1 MTPPKTEHAATAGR
15 TTALSALSLASLLAL
30 SACGGG
36 GGGSSSTST
45 PPSTPLSQNVAVP
58 FAFSDASSED
68 WSSIQV
74 TVTSVV
80 FTSASGNTANLLAA
94 PVTVN
99 LEQLDGLSEALGS
112 ASLTAGTT
120 YTGAVLTISANPGDV
135 SLTVSGDP
143 ESGFPEAASTST
155 TPDVIPSSRIQIQGA
170 SGAAGSM
177 TVSVPVSFVT
187 PFVAPAPTS
196 STNPVPASTTGID
209 IEFDLAHPA
218 FIVGHTPVG
227 GGSTIWAVNF
237 KGPVK
242 HKPVDDLRHLV
253 LRHMYGTV
261 SAVSVDNTTLS
272 ITRDWPT
279 LPLVSPETFTAG
291 TTAVPITVDATNG
304 TLFYDVDAKT
314 SSTIHDLSTVA
325 ATLAAGKFVRVG
337 ARYQQDGTLVATR
350 IWTSATF
357 NSVFVSPEGHVL
369 HVDGTNGNSFTV
381 DNADGKPMVIG
392 VNASTQFFFRNP
404 GTAADV
410 TPIGVGPSFLTL
422 DNLARGFK
430 VHVSPV
436 DLTAS
441 PIVAATVDIESA
453 PYEGAISDVTTTGF
467 ALTRN
472 FATARD
478 DYAVSLGYIS
488 ASTPNGKDPLT
499 GAALTGFK
507 YWDFAYPTQVTSGTA
522 ATTDFAAAAGG
533 GVSFGGTAGA
543 YKAVGESY
551 ATWGDAANVNGWSA
565 PQAILLPTVIPH
577 TTVASAI
584 ASGATSF
591 TINAAG
597 GATPVTVNFS
607 TATGSATLVYQVD
620 RTAGIVT
627 VSPQDITTST
637 GLAALTAGLQAGAKV
652 MVSAVPQSDGSLKA
666 DVISYYTG
674 TLPTN

>member
-1 MTPPKTEHAATAGR
+1 MTPPKIAHTTIAGR
-15 TTALSALSLASLLAL
+15 TTALSALSLASVLAL

-36 GGGSSSTST
+36 GGSSNT
-45 PPSTPLSQNVAVP
+45 PPTTSPLAQNVAVP
-58 FAFSDASSED
+58 FAISDASSED
-68 WSSIQV
+68 WSTIQV

-80 FTSASGNTANLLAA
+80 FTSSSGNTANLLAA
-94 PVTVN
+94 PVSVN
-99 LEQLDGLSEALGS
+99 LEELDGLSDALGS

-120 YTGAVLTISANPGDV
+120 YTGAILTISANPGDV

-143 ESGFPEAASTST
+143 EVGFPEAASTST
-155 TPDVIPSSRIQIQGA
+155 APDVIPSSRIQIQGA
-170 SGAAGSM
+170 TGTAGNM

-187 PFVAPAPTS
+187 PFVAPSPTS
-196 STNPVPASTTGID
+196 STDPTPTSTTGID
-209 IEFDLAHPA
+209 IEFDLSHPA
-218 FIVGHTPVG
+218 FIVGHSPVG

-261 SAVSVDNTTLS
+261 SGVSSDNTTLT

-291 TTAVPITVDATNG
+291 TTAIPITVDATNG

-314 SSTIHDLSTVA
+314 HSTIHDLSTVA

-369 HVDGTNGNSFTV
+369 HVDGNTGNSFTV
-381 DNADGKPMVIG
+381 DNADGRPMVIG
-392 VNASTQFFFRNP
+392 VDASTQFFFRNP

-410 TPIGVGPSFLTL
+410 TPIGTGPSFLTL

-430 VHVSPV
+430 VHVTPV

-441 PIVAATVDIESA
+441 PLVAATVDIESA
-453 PYEGAISDVTTTGF
+453 PYEGTISDVTTTGF
-467 ALTRN
+467 ALTHD

-488 ASTPNGKDPLT
+488 ASTANGNDPLT

-522 ATTDFAAAAGG
+522 ATTDFMAAAGG
-533 GVSFGGTAGA
+533 GVNFGGTAGA
-543 YKAVGESY
+543 YKAVGLSY
-551 ATWGDAANVNGWSA
+551 ATWGDAADLNGWSA
-565 PQAILLPTVIPH
+565 PQAILMPTVIPH

-607 TATGSATLVYQVD
+607 TAVGSATLAYQVD
-620 RTAGIVT
+620 RTGGVVT
-627 VSPQDITTST
+627 VSPQDLTTSA
-637 GLAALTAGLQAGAKV
+637 GLAAMTAGLQAGAKV

-666 DVISYYTG
+666 YVVTYYTG

>member
-1 MTPPKTEHAATAGR
+1 MTHPKTAHTAIAGR
-15 TTALSALSLASLLAL
+15 TTALSALGLASVLAL

-36 GGGSSSTST
+36 GSASTTT
-45 PPSTPLSQNVAVP
+45 PPVTAQHVSVPL
-58 FAFSDASSED
+58 AFSDASSED
-68 WSSIQV
+68 WSAIQV

-80 FTSASGNTANLLAA
+80 FVSAAGNTSNLLSA
-94 PVTVN
+94 PVSVN
-99 LEQLDGLSEALGS
+99 LEQLDGLSEALGN
-112 ASLTAGTT
+112 ASLVAGTT
-120 YTGAVLTISANPGDV
+120 YTGAILTISANPGDV

-143 ESGFPEAASTST
+143 ETGFAETASTAS

-170 SGAAGSM
+170 TGNAGSM
-177 TVSVPVSFVT
+177 TVSVPVSFAT
-187 PFVAPAPTS
+187 PFVAPAPASATDP
-196 STNPVPASTTGID
+196 TPVSTTGID
-209 IEFDLAHPA
+209 IEFDLGHPA
-218 FIVGHTPVG
+218 FIVGHAPVG

-261 SAVSVDNTTLS
+261 SGVSTDNTTLT

-291 TTAVPITVDATNG
+291 ATSVPITVDATNG

-314 SSTIHDLSTVA
+314 RSTIHDLSTVA

-350 IWTSATF
+350 IWTSSTF
-357 NSVFVSPEGHVL
+357 NTVFVSPEGHVL
-369 HVDGTNGNSFTV
+369 HVDGNTGNSFTV
-381 DNADGKPMVIG
+381 DNVDGKPMTIG

-410 TPIGVGPSFLTL
+410 TPIGTGPSFLTL

-430 VHVSPV
+430 VHVTPV

-453 PYEGAISDVTTTGF
+453 PYAGTISDVTTTGF
-467 ALTRN
+467 ALTHA

-478 DYAVSLGYIS
+478 DYAVPLGYIS
-488 ASTPNGKDPLT
+488 AATANGKDPLT
-499 GAALTGFK
+499 NAAITGFK
-507 YWDFAYPTQVTSGTA
+507 YWDFAYPTQVTSGTSAIADFMA
-522 ATTDFAAAAGG
+522 ATSG
-533 GVSFGGTAGA
+533 GVNFGGTAGA

-577 TTVASAI
+577 TTVAAPI

-591 TINAAG
+591 TISAAG
-597 GATPVTVNFS
+597 GTTPVTVDFS

-620 RTAGIVT
+620 RTAGVVT
-627 VSPQDITTST
+627 VSPQDITTSA
-637 GLAALTAGLQAGAKV
+637 GLSALTAGLQAGAKV

-666 DVISYYTG
+666 YVISYYTG
-674 TLPTN
+674 TLPNN

>member
-1 MTPPKTEHAATAGR
+1 MTPPKTTHAASAGR
-15 TTALSALSLASLLAL
+15 TTALSALSLASVLAL

-36 GGGSSSTST
+36 GGGSSGNTT
-45 PPSTPLSQNVAVP
+45 PPFVAQSVNVP
-58 FAFSDASSED
+58 MAFSDASSED
-68 WSSIQV
+68 WSAIQV

-80 FTSASGNTANLLAA
+80 FTSSSGNTANLLAA
-94 PVTVN
+94 PVSVN
-99 LEQLDGLSEALGS
+99 LEELDGLSEALGN
-112 ASLTAGTT
+112 ASLVAGTT

-143 ESGFPEAASTST
+143 ESGFAEAASTST
-155 TPDVIPSSRIQIQGA
+155 TPDVVPASRIQIQGA
-170 SGAAGSM
+170 TGAAGSM

-187 PFVAPAPTS
+187 PFVAPQPTS
-196 STNPVPASTTGID
+196 ATNPTPASTTGID
-209 IEFDLAHPA
+209 IEFDLSHPA
-218 FIVGHTPVG
+218 FIVGHAPVG

-253 LRHMYGTV
+253 LRHLYGTV
-261 SAVSVDNTTLS
+261 AGVSSDNTTLT
-272 ITRDWPT
+272 IQRDWPT

-291 TTAVPITVDATNG
+291 ANAVPITVDATNG

-314 SSTIHDLSTVA
+314 HSTLHDLSTVA

-357 NSVFVSPEGHVL
+357 NSVFLSPEGHVL
-369 HVDGTNGNSFTV
+369 HVDGNTGNSFTV
-381 DNADGKPMVIG
+381 DNADGRPMAIG

-410 TPIGVGPSFLTL
+410 TPIGSGPTFLTL

-436 DLTAS
+436 DVTAS

-453 PYEGAISDVTTTGF
+453 PYEGAISDVTPTGF
-467 ALTRN
+467 ALTRS
-472 FATARD
+472 FDTARD

-488 ASTPNGKDPLT
+488 AATANGKDPLT
-499 GAALTGFK
+499 DDALTGFK
-507 YWDFAYPTQVTSGTA
+507 YWDFAFPAQVTSGTSAVTDFMA
-522 ATTDFAAAAGG
+522 ATGG
-533 GVSFGGTAGA
+533 GVNFGGTAGA
-543 YKAVGESY
+543 YKAEATSY
-551 ATWGDAANVNGWSA
+551 ATWGDPANANGWSA

-577 TTVASAI
+577 TTVAAPI
-584 ASGATSF
+584 AAGATSF
-591 TINAAG
+591 TIGAAG
-597 GATPVTVNFS
+597 GTTPATVNFS
-607 TATGSATLVYQVD
+607 TATGSATLAYQVD
-620 RTAGIVT
+620 RTGSVVT
-627 VSPQDITTST
+627 VSPQDLTTSA

-666 DVISYYTG
+666 YVISYYTG